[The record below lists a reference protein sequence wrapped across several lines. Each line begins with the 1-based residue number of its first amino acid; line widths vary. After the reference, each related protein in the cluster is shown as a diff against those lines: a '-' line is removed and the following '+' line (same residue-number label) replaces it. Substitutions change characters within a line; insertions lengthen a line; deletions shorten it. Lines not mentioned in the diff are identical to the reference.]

1 MIFRAEKTKN
11 YTVMS
16 NYHLRDNNLSLKA
29 KGLMSL
35 LLSLPDNWD
44 FSINGLLSLIKES
57 ETCLRSTLDELKK
70 FNYLIVTKYND
81 ENGRFDY
88 IYNLYEIPQTEPLPD
103 TQKPDVQNLYM
114 ENEGQLNTN
123 IINTERLNTD
133 LKEKSRKKEKSTKL
147 SALEA
152 LEGFKEEFNLSEELT
167 EAFKDFIEMR
177 KEIKDPITVNGLK
190 RAINTLFK
198 LSADPGEQ
206 LEIINQ
212 SIIAGYKGLFPLKT
226 NQRQGGYQQPNRYD
240 RPAEPEEEDA
250 LARVRKRLEAEEA
263 ARKEEEARQ
272 NEYD

>member
-35 LLSLPDNWD
+35 LLSLPDDWD

-57 ETCLRSTLDELKK
+57 ETCLRSTLEELKK

-114 ENEGQLNTN
+114 ENGGQLNTN

-133 LKEKSRKKEKSTKL
+133 LKEKSRKKEKSTKI

-190 RAINTLFK
+190 RAINSLFK

-240 RPAEPEEEDA
+240 KPAEPEEEDA
-250 LARVRKRLEAEEA
+250 LTRIRKRLEAEEA